1 MDFETRAA
9 GPDTATLYKVAY
21 DEAARALSEQ
31 LTLIDSFRTRAGLL
45 LSAAAIT
52 TSFLSARALAAG
64 SLSFASGAAL
74 TSFVAVAVV
83 SLAILWPRVW
93 ELSAN
98 PAELIWRLH
107 RGGRFA
113 GVTSRWRP
121 ISGPRSI
128 HAPEPRRELGS
139 PCGTHGAFPARQLSA
154 HDRDGSLDHVYRSE
168 DVRFCLR

>member
-1 MDFETRAA
+1 MDTEASAA
-9 GPDTATLYKVAY
+9 GPDTAAIYKVAY

-83 SLAILWPRVW
+83 SLAILWPRAW

-98 PAELIWRLH
+98 PAELI
-107 RGGRFA
+107 GDYIE
-113 GVTSRWRP
+113 VD
-121 ISGPRSI
+121 
-128 HAPEPRRELGS
+128 GS
-139 PCGTHGAFPARQLSA
+139 PASLHVGDLYRDLAQYMHRS
-154 HDRDGSLDHVYRSE
+154 HDENLDRLAELMALFQIASCMLTIETVLWITSIASRM
-168 DVRFCLR
+168 